1 MLPKYCKSVC
11 ATQNN
16 VHINQSLCKKLG
28 GICIH
33 VRNTVD
39 RASPNGIPDGALRI
53 TPLTN
58 STRTTVPILNGKCIG
73 SNERTLEAT
82 HALCLV
88 HEDGPVLFHRSQ
100 PLRIQRLPR
109 VPLVCRSLNAFL
121 FQEVECQW
129 NYASADFRKLGRW
142 GLGFCSQWL
151 TVIDMIWGCKRY
163 LPGDV
168 FALSWYK
175 LYGRARHHPHARVMY
190 CPHLNIAF
198 MEMLDFKF
206 TSEYW
211 HVWMTRELIGLQVS
225 VELWHRGT

>member
-1 MLPKYCKSVC
+1 MC

-28 GICIH
+28 GGGIH
-33 VRNTVD
+33 IRNAVD

-58 STRTTVPILNGKCIG
+58 STRTTVAILNGKCIG
-73 SNERTLEAT
+73 SNERTFEAT

-121 FQEVECQW
+121 LQEVSSVSK
-129 NYASADFRKLGRW
+129 NYASAEFRKLGRW
-142 GLGFCSQWL
+142 GLGFCSQWV
-151 TVIDMIWGCKRY
+151 TAINVIWGCKRY
-163 LPGDV
+163 LPG
-168 FALSWYK
+168 
-175 LYGRARHHPHARVMY
+175 
-190 CPHLNIAF
+190 
-198 MEMLDFKF
+198 
-206 TSEYW
+206 
-211 HVWMTRELIGLQVS
+211 
-225 VELWHRGT
+225 